1 MMNKDILRDTLR
13 SMQYLNGDKVQENIY
28 LTTRFVLTY
37 IDKKF
42 PNIEYTK
49 EQKLMESIAQAIWH
63 LFINIR
69 KPIAPIDPHIVMDAF
84 KKDIDDANRIEELK
98 FDNVIK
104 SVVPLDADYWYLKVL
119 QAKLEEY
126 WYTKQP

>member
-1 MMNKDILRDTLR
+1 MNKDILKDTLKH
-13 SMQYLNGDKVQENIY
+13 MQFLNGDKVQENIY
-28 LTTRFVLTY
+28 LTTRFVLKY

-49 EQKLMESIAQAIWH
+49 EQKLMESIAQSIWH

-69 KPIAPIDPHIVMDAF
+69 KPIAPLDPQIVMDSF
-84 KKDIDDANRIEELK
+84 KKDIDNANQIEELK

-104 SVVPLDADYWYLKVL
+104 SVIPLDADYWYLKVL
-119 QAKLEEY
+119 QAELEEY

>member
-28 LTTRFVLTY
+28 FTTRFVLEY
-37 IDKKF
+37 IDTKF

-49 EQKLMESIAQAIWH
+49 EQKFMKSIAQAIWH
-63 LFINIR
+63 LFINLR
-69 KPIAPIDPHIVMDAF
+69 KPIAPIDPQIVMDSF
-84 KKDIDDANRIEELK
+84 KKDIDNTNQIEELK

-104 SVVPLDADYWYLKVL
+104 SVIPLDADYWYLKVL
-119 QAKLEEY
+119 QTELEEY
-126 WYTKQP
+126 RYTKQP

>member
-28 LTTRFVLTY
+28 FTTRFVLEY

-49 EQKLMESIAQAIWH
+49 EQKFMKSIAQAIWH
-63 LFINIR
+63 LFINLR
-69 KPIAPIDPHIVMDAF
+69 KPIAPINPQIVMDSF
-84 KKDIDDANRIEELK
+84 KKDIDNANQIEELK

-104 SVVPLDADYWYLKVL
+104 SVIPLDADYWYLKVL
-119 QAKLEEY
+119 QAELEEY
-126 WYTKQP
+126 RYTKQP